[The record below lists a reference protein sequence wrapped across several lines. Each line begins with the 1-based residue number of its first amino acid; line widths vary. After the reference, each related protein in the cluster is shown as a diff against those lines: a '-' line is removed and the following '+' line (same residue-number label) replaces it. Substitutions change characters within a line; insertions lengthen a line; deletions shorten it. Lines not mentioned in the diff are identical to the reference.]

1 MGDVANGTGR
11 KVSATL
17 SGSAAEAAGL
27 HIGDVVMSVDGVPCS
42 HLDTQTLRR
51 FMRGPVGSSVDLVV
65 HRADSVRC
73 PASHIAV
80 ILLHNACL
88 SHQCETHDA

>member
-1 MGDVANGTGR
+1 MKMGDVANGTGR

-27 HIGDVVMSVDGVPCS
+27 RIGDVVMSVDGIPSS
-42 HLDTQTLRR
+42 HLDAQALRR

-65 HRADSVRC
+65 HKAGSVRS
-73 PASHIAV
+73 PAPKF
-80 ILLHNACL
+80 LHL
-88 SHQCETHDA
+88 RLTIVSTKHKR